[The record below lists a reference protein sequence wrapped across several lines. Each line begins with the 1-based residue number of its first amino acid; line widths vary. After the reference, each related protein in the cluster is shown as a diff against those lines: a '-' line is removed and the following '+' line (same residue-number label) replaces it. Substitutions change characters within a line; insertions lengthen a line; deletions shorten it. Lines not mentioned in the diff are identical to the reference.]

1 MKISTILSALILFL
15 VCNISHG
22 QVYNMSNTT
31 INTCSGTFY
40 DPGGTGNYSNSQN
53 FAMTICSNNGGQ
65 IVLDFTGFPFQVE
78 TNFDFLRIYDGTNT
92 AGTQLHNSQTAGGT
106 TNPGLIISTSGCLY
120 ITWSSDGSV
129 TYSGWQATISCI
141 SCNDGIQNGY
151 ETGIDCGGFCPSC
164 SDCNNGIQ
172 DGNETGIDCGP
183 TCPEPCHCSDGIL
196 SGDETDVDCGG
207 SCSPCPV
214 PCNVDLTY
222 TTPTYNPP
230 PVAGPAYNMPNNAI
244 NNVINTCGGTFYDPG
259 GSGGNY
265 GNNNLGTQTFCS
277 DVPGGQLQF
286 IFTQWALENCCD
298 YLTIYDGPTASG
310 TQLFYGHGSTSPG
323 TITSTTGCLTFV
335 WDSDGSVTGAGWTAT
350 INCVNVPQPLDCN
363 GGNIVLTAVGQ
374 GEYTLVM
381 NNDFDAGDA
390 GTGWNSNITAD
401 FSNPCDPSVD
411 GGTYMWMGNSAP
423 HPRIIETVPMD
434 VSCGGEICFYL
445 DFSTQ
450 GQVSPCEGPDLAG
463 EGVYFEYST
472 NGGATWTQIHYFS
485 PNGGYDPI
493 MTAWNQY
500 CFTIPPGAETANTLF
515 HWAQTGSSGIG
526 NDHWGI
532 DNVTISSLANCTPYV
547 YDYWHIPGGDDNP
560 VQNTTITQTTTY
572 TVTYTNGSDSCTTS
586 LTVNVPPGTTA
597 DAGPDQT
604 ICVGDPAV
612 LIGAAPVT
620 TDNGA
625 TYAWTSGAGSGT
637 INLGGGVNGQVS
649 VSPAVTTTYTLTV
662 TFNGCSMTDDVTITV
677 ENCAC
682 NVTAANSG
690 PICSAP
696 GLTVDLTASNIPGA
710 TYSWTGP
717 SGFIGNVQNPTNVPV
732 PSAAGTYDYTVEAND
747 NGVLC
752 TDVTTVTV
760 HPLPNANAGTT
771 QDLTCVNPT
780 ATLNGSSST
789 PSATFA
795 WAGPGI
801 TGGGNTATPTV
812 NQPGLYTVTVTDPAN
827 GCTNTANVN
836 VTQTVTPPTANAGT
850 PQELTCAALTAVLN
864 GSSSTAGV
872 TFAWTGPG
880 IVSGG
885 NTATPTVNQPGN
897 YVLTVTNP
905 LNGCTNTANVNVT
918 QNIVPPVSNA
928 GGNQELT
935 CSILSVQLDGT
946 GSSVGMNYSWAG
958 PGIVSGGNTT
968 APTVN
973 QIGTYTLT
981 VTNPIN
987 GCVSTSTV
995 DVTQNITP
1003 PIADAGLDAVISC
1016 ATNSVQL
1023 DGSGSAAGMN
1033 YAWAG
1038 PSIIGGGNTTTPT
1051 VNQAGLYTITI
1062 TNPVNGCV
1070 STDNVNVTNDLAAP
1084 TASAGPNQLL
1094 TCVVNSV
1101 QLDGSASTVGM
1112 DYLWSGPGIVAGG
1125 NTTTPTVNQIGSYTI
1140 TVTDNSNGCI
1150 STANVT
1156 VTEDVVV
1163 PNAEA
1168 GVTQE
1173 LTCLVTSV
1181 VQNGSSTTPGVT
1193 FAWAGPGIVS
1203 GGNTATPTVNQPGNY
1218 VVTVTN
1224 PANGCTSTDN
1234 VTITQNIAIPN
1245 AEAGATQE
1253 LNCLVTSVVQNGS
1266 SVTPGVT
1273 FAWAGPGIVSGGNTA
1288 TPTLNQP
1295 GNYVLTVT
1303 NPANGCTNTDN
1314 VTITQN
1320 IAIPD
1325 ADAGP
1330 DQIISCAT
1338 ASVQLAGTS
1347 ATAGATFA
1355 WSGPGITAGGN
1366 TATPTVNQIGTYT
1379 VTVTNPANGCTNTS
1393 SVNVTNDI
1401 GVPNNNPGNDQEI
1414 TCNDPT
1420 VVLNGSSS
1428 TAGVTFA
1435 WAGPGIVSGGNTATP
1450 TVNQP
1455 GNYALTVTD
1464 PSNGCS
1470 SVTNV
1475 DVTIDIT
1482 PPNISIAP
1490 AQTINCNFPSININ
1504 GSSTT
1509 PGVAY
1514 SWTGPGIVS
1523 GANTAVPTVNQGG
1536 LYELTVTN
1544 PVNGCVS
1551 VATINIDEDR
1561 VIPDVSFIPDNT
1573 FGCDELAVNFQEIS
1587 GQAGMEYTWSFG
1599 DGNGST
1605 NGASVSNYYNQVGCF
1620 DVSLTVTNPVNGCS
1634 NSSTSP
1640 SLICIIPSP
1649 NAAFTASPMSVSSEF
1664 GLVTFTNG
1672 STNATTHEWNF
1683 GDGSATSS
1691 VINPTHDYTHQIGTH
1706 LVQLV
1711 VSNQELCYDTAW
1723 ITITV
1728 IEEEIFYVPNSF
1740 TPDGDN
1746 YNEHFRP
1753 VFTQGFDP
1761 YDFTMY
1767 IFNRWG
1773 EIIWQSHN
1781 YDVGWDGTYGGK
1793 LVEDGTYTWKIEV
1806 KTSRN
1811 DERKMFTGHVNIIK

>member
-1 MKISTILSALILFL
+1 MKISIILITLLSFLII
-15 VCNISHG
+15 NSSNG

-40 DPGGTGNYSNSQN
+40 DPGGAGNYGNNQN
-53 FAMTICSNNGGQ
+53 FSMTICSNNGGQ

-106 TNPGLIISTSGCLY
+106 TNPGLIISTSGCLH
-120 ITWSSDGSV
+120 ITWTSDGSV

-141 SCNDGIQNGY
+141 SCNDGIQNGF
-151 ETGIDCGGFCPSC
+151 ETGIDCGGFCPPC

-207 SCSPCPV
+207 SCFPCPE

-230 PVAGPAYNMPNNAI
+230 PVGGPAYNMPNNSI

-259 GSGGNY
+259 GTGNY

-277 DVPGGQLQF
+277 DMPGGQLQF
-286 IFTQWALENCCD
+286 VFTQWALENCCD
-298 YLTIYDGPTASG
+298 YLTIYDGPNTSG
-310 TQLFYGHGSTSPG
+310 TQLFYGHGSTNPG

-335 WDSDGSVTGAGWTAT
+335 WDSDGSVVGAGWTAT

-363 GGNIVLTAVGQ
+363 GGDIVLTAVGQ
-374 GEYTLVM
+374 GEYNLVM
-381 NNDFDAGDA
+381 DNDFDAGDA
-390 GTGWNSNITAD
+390 GTGWNTNITAD

-450 GQVSPCEGPDLAG
+450 GGASPCEGPDLAG

-472 NGGATWTQIHYFS
+472 NGGATWVQIDYFH

-500 CFTIPPGAETANTLF
+500 CYTIPPGAMTPNTLF

-532 DNVTISSLANCTPYV
+532 DNVTISSLVDCNPYV
-547 YDYWHIPGGDDNP
+547 YNYWHVPGGDDNP
-560 VQNTTITQTTTY
+560 VQNTNITQTTTY
-572 TVTYTNGSDSCTTS
+572 TVTYTNGADSCTTS
-586 LTVNVPPGTTA
+586 ITIPVPPGTTA

-604 ICVGDPAV
+604 ICIGDPAV

-620 TDNGA
+620 ADNGA
-625 TYAWTSGAGSGT
+625 TYSWTSGAGAGT
-637 INLGGGVNGQVS
+637 INLGGGINGQVS

-682 NVTAANSG
+682 TVTANNNGPLCSG
-690 PICSAP
+690 P

-717 SGFIGNVQNPTNVPV
+717 SGFVSNAQNPTNVPV
-732 PSAAGTYDYTVEAND
+732 PSAAGTYDFTVEAND

-760 HPLPNANAGTT
+760 HPLPDANAGPN
-771 QDLTCVNPT
+771 QIISCAS
-780 ATLNGSSST
+780 ATVQLSGSSAT
-789 PSATFA
+789 PGINYS

-801 TGGGNTATPTV
+801 VAGGNTATPTV
-812 NQPGLYTVTVTDPAN
+812 NQIGTYTLTVTNPTTGCINTSTVDVSNDVGIPNAEAGPTQELNCLVTSFVQNGSSTSPGVTFSWAGPGIVSGGNTTTPTLNQPGNYILTVTDLGNGCTNTDNVNITQNIAIPNAVAGPTQELNCLVTSIIQNGASATAGATFAWAGPGIVSGGNTATPTINQPGNYVVTVTDPTNGCTNTDNVNITQNIAIPDANAGPAQIISCATASVQLAGASATPGATFVWAGPGIIAGGNTATPTVDQVGTYTLTVTDPAN
-827 GCTNTANVN
+827 GCTNTSTVDVANDVGIPNVN
-836 VTQTVTPPTANAGT
+836 PGAAQEITCNDPTV
-850 PQELTCAALTAVLN
+850 VLN
-864 GSSSTAGV
+864 GSSITPGV
-872 TFAWTGPG
+872 TFTWAGPG

-897 YVLTVTNP
+897 YVLTVFDAS
-905 LNGCTNTANVNVT
+905 NGCSANANVNVT
-918 QNIVPPVSNA
+918 EN
-928 GGNQELT
+928 L
-935 CSILSVQLDGT
+935 
-946 GSSVGMNYSWAG
+946 
-958 PGIVSGGNTT
+958 
-968 APTVN
+968 
-973 QIGTYTLT
+973 
-981 VTNPIN
+981 
-987 GCVSTSTV
+987 
-995 DVTQNITP
+995 TP
-1003 PIADAGLDAVISC
+1003 PDVDAGA
-1016 ATNSVQL
+1016 
-1023 DGSGSAAGMN
+1023 
-1033 YAWAG
+1033 
-1038 PSIIGGGNTTTPT
+1038 
-1051 VNQAGLYTITI
+1051 
-1062 TNPVNGCV
+1062 
-1070 STDNVNVTNDLAAP
+1070 
-1084 TASAGPNQLL
+1084 
-1094 TCVVNSV
+1094 
-1101 QLDGSASTVGM
+1101 
-1112 DYLWSGPGIVAGG
+1112 
-1125 NTTTPTVNQIGSYTI
+1125 
-1140 TVTDNSNGCI
+1140 
-1150 STANVT
+1150 
-1156 VTEDVVV
+1156 
-1163 PNAEA
+1163 
-1168 GVTQE
+1168 TQE
-1173 LTCLVTSV
+1173 LTCVVTSV
-1181 VQNGSSTTPGVT
+1181 VQNGASATPGAT

-1203 GGNTATPTVNQPGNY
+1203 GGNTATPTIDQPGNY
-1218 VVTVTN
+1218 VLTVTD
-1224 PANGCTSTDN
+1224 PANGCTNTDN
-1234 VTITQNIAIPN
+1234 VNITQNIAIPN
-1245 AEAGATQE
+1245 AVAGPTQE
-1253 LNCLVTSVVQNGS
+1253 LTCLVTSVVQNGS

-1273 FAWAGPGIVSGGNTA
+1273 FAWAGSGIVSGGNTT

-1325 ADAGP
+1325 ANAGP
-1330 DQIISCAT
+1330 AQIISCAT
-1338 ASVQLAGTS
+1338 ASVQLAGAS
-1347 ATAGATFA
+1347 ATPGATFA
-1355 WSGPGITAGGN
+1355 WSGPGITAGVN

-1379 VTVTNPANGCTNTS
+1379 LTITDPANGCTNTS
-1393 SVNVTNDI
+1393 TVDVTNDI
-1401 GVPNNNPGNDQEI
+1401 GVPNNSPGNEQVI
-1414 TCNDPT
+1414 TCYDPT
-1420 VVLNGSSS
+1420 VILNGSST

-1435 WAGPGIVSGGNTATP
+1435 WAGAGIVSGGNTATP
-1450 TVNQP
+1450 TVDQP
-1455 GNYALTVTD
+1455 GNYVLTVTD
-1464 PSNGCS
+1464 PSNGCV
-1470 SVTNV
+1470 SVTDV
-1475 DVTIDIT
+1475 DVTINIT

-1490 AQTINCNFPSININ
+1490 AQTINCNFPSITIN

-1509 PGVAY
+1509 PGVSY
-1514 SWTGPGIVS
+1514 SWFGPGITA
-1523 GANTAVPTVNQGG
+1523 GGNTATPTVNQGG
-1536 LYELTVTN
+1536 MYVLTVTDLA
-1544 PVNGCVS
+1544 NGCTS
-1551 VATINIDEDR
+1551 IENIVVNEDQ
-1561 VIPDVSFIPDNT
+1561 VIPEVNFVADT
-1573 FGCDELAVNFQEIS
+1573 LFGCDALAVNFQEVS
-1587 GQAGMEYTWSFG
+1587 GQSGMEYSWSFG
-1599 DGNGST
+1599 DGNSST
-1605 NGASVSNYYNQVGCF
+1605 NGTSVSNYYNQTGCF

-1634 NSSTSP
+1634 NSSTAP

-1649 NAAFTASPMSVSSEF
+1649 NAAFSASPMSMSSEF

-1672 STNATTHEWNF
+1672 STNATTNEWDF
-1683 GDGSATSS
+1683 GGGNPTSN
-1691 VINPTHDYTHQIGTH
+1691 VVHPTHDYTYEIGTH
-1706 LVQLV
+1706 TIQLV
-1711 VSNQELCYDTAW
+1711 VSNQEICYDTAW
-1723 ITITV
+1723 ISITV
-1728 IEEEIFYVPNSF
+1728 IEEEIFYIPNTF

-1753 VFTQGFDP
+1753 IFTQGFDP

-1773 EIIWQSHN
+1773 EIVWESHN

-1793 LVEDGTYTWKIEV
+1793 LVQDGTYTWKIEV
-1806 KTSRN
+1806 KTNRN
-1811 DERKMFTGHVNIIK
+1811 DERKMFTGHVNIIR